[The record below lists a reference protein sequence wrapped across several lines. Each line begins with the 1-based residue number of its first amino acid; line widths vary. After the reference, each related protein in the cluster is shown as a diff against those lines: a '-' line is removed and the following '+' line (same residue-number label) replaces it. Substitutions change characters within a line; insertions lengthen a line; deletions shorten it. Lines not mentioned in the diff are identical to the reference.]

1 MTRNRLPYEL
11 VKWLMVS
18 VIFVTAVC
26 TPLVARSEGDF
37 AMLLFGLGALVAAS
51 FPILVRRE
59 FSLFEPIVF
68 VSLLVLTGVTCKLM
82 YIAAVGQDRPYI
94 VKKLLMY
101 QETSVLTYGAM
112 VAALGMVCLS
122 AGYCLRLPRANLGWV
137 YFPEKNEWHGRRLQ
151 LVLGGLLVISLLF
164 FGLFIVTAGV
174 SFSSLEGMSA
184 KRFSDAEGS
193 SAGRINTGKYY
204 FYRLAA
210 FSKFVFYLS
219 FTWMIHRRAKWTSW
233 LGVVALISMLQ
244 TTALFFFMSSRA
256 SIVLL
261 MIDGLMIYYLM
272 KERIELRKFIMA
284 GGFAVGLLLLI
295 LSSRDTSEHTFGDIV
310 EKTFAGRDL
319 MDISKTAHI
328 INAVP
333 NQIEYR
339 NGETLYGFLVAPIPR
354 SMWPEKPMWAERG
367 SFLMMNVFGDVHGRT
382 GMPPGLVA
390 EFYWNFG
397 LPGVCFGMFFMGLL
411 FRQVHLVFEPYRG
424 NPTSVLIY
432 TIVVTRLTI
441 FSIGNDFGTGFVKVG
456 LDLIPLLMMLLF
468 IGVHVP
474 VNTLESGTENNSD
487 SSESKADSS
496 YVTLPLVTSP
506 GRSS

>member
-1 MTRNRLPYEL
+1 MTKNRLPYEL
-11 VKWLMVS
+11 VKWLIIA
-18 VIFVTAVC
+18 VILFTAIA
-26 TPLVARSEGDF
+26 TPMVARSEGDF
-37 AMLLFGLGALVAAS
+37 IMLLFGLGALVAAS

-68 VSLLVLTGVTCKLM
+68 VSLLVLTGVTCKLL
-82 YIAAVGQDRPYI
+82 YIAAVGQDRAYI

-101 QETSVLTYGAM
+101 QEPSVLTYGAM
-112 VAALGMVCLS
+112 VAALGLVCLS
-122 AGYCLRLPRANLGWV
+122 AGYCLKLPRANVGWV
-137 YFPEKNEWHGRRLQ
+137 YFPEKNEWHGHRLQ
-151 LVLGGLLVISLLF
+151 LVLGGLLVISLVF
-164 FGLFIVTAGV
+164 FALFIVTAGV
-174 SFSSLEGMSA
+174 NFGSLEGMSA

-219 FTWMIHRRAKWTSW
+219 FTWMIHRREKWASW
-233 LGVVALISMLQ
+233 LGCIALISMLQ
-244 TTALFFFMSSRA
+244 TVALFFFMSSRA

-272 KERIELRKFIMA
+272 KERIELRKFVVA
-284 GGFAVGLLLLI
+284 GGLAVGLLLLI
-295 LSSRDTSEHTFGDIV
+295 LASRDTSEHSFGDIV

-333 NQIEYR
+333 DKIEYR

-382 GMPPGLVA
+382 GMPPGLIA

-397 LPGVCFGMFFMGLL
+397 LSGVCLGMFFMGLL

-456 LDLIPLLMMLLF
+456 LDLIPLIMMLLF

-474 VNTLESGTENNSD
+474 VNTLETGIETGQDCE
-487 SSESKADSS
+487 SEPEA
-496 YVTLPLVTSP
+496 TLPATSP
-506 GRSS
+506 LLTAPSRSS